1 MTLLS
6 LSASSF
12 APRSARSAS
21 AGGAYS
27 PSPPARMTLDEELRL
42 AGRLRALRRDLLA
55 LALLDPACKA
65 ELSRVAAEVA
75 DGALR
80 IEAAVDEP
88 ESTAD
93 EARRHFDAFRAAAE
107 RLPAELGAPLTGAAA
122 ASDAAAA
129 TGMPPEAAF
138 ERALQAS
145 LDVAGSID
153 LQWHCVERLLRHSW
167 SSGPGS
173 RASGAPCWPLPPA
186 LAQRALRSQT
196 EIGAIFERFVS
207 SNQGLVANVVRRY
220 RGLGLRQEDL
230 MQDGNIGLLRAVEKF
245 DPRRARPFRSYA
257 VWWVRES
264 VRRALAQ
271 QARTIRLPV
280 SAIATRYTIGKASR
294 QLAHELG
301 RDPSSLELA
310 RATGMTPESID
321 DAMGS
326 CREPLSL
333 DAPRADDT
341 ELTLGDV
348 IADRLAH
355 SPNEQTSARESVDRL
370 QALLAGLTLR
380 ERNVLSLRFGLDG
393 GDERTLEEIGRSLH
407 LTRERVRQIVA
418 AALDK
423 LHRATRAQGLDL

>member
-1 MTLLS
+1 
-6 LSASSF
+6 
-12 APRSARSAS
+12 
-21 AGGAYS
+21 
-27 PSPPARMTLDEELRL
+27 MTLDEELRL

-55 LALLDPACKA
+55 LALLDPACTA

-75 DGALR
+75 GGDLR
-80 IEAAVDEP
+80 IEAVVDEP
-88 ESTAD
+88 EGTAD
-93 EARRHFDAFRAAAE
+93 EARRRFDAFRLAAE
-107 RLPAELGAPLTGAAA
+107 RLPAELGAPPLSSAAASSSAAA
-122 ASDAAAA
+122 AGA
-129 TGMPPEAAF
+129 PLEAAF
-138 ERALQAS
+138 ERGLNAS
-145 LDVAGSID
+145 LRVAGSID
-153 LQWHCVERLLRHSW
+153 LQWQCVERLLRHSW
-167 SSGPGS
+167 GSPGS
-173 RASGAPCWPLPPA
+173 GASGAPCWPLPRA
-186 LAQRALRSQT
+186 LAQRASRSQA

-207 SNQGLVANVVRRY
+207 SNQGLVANVARRY

-257 VWWVRES
+257 VWWVKES

-271 QARTIRLPV
+271 QGRTIRLPL

-301 RDPSSLELA
+301 RDPSSLELS

-321 DAMGS
+321 EAIGS
-326 CREPLSL
+326 SKEPLSL

-348 IADRLAH
+348 IADRGAH
-355 SPNEQTSARESVDRL
+355 SPNEHTSARESVDRL
-370 QALLAGLTLR
+370 QVLLAGLTVR
-380 ERNVLSLRFGLDG
+380 ERNILSLRFGLDG

>member
-1 MTLLS
+1 
-6 LSASSF
+6 
-12 APRSARSAS
+12 
-21 AGGAYS
+21 
-27 PSPPARMTLDEELRL
+27 MTLDEELRL
-42 AGRLRALRRDLLA
+42 ATRLRALRRELLA
-55 LALLDPACKA
+55 LALLDPACQA

-80 IEAAVDEP
+80 IEAVVDEP
-88 ESTAD
+88 ETTAD
-93 EARRHFDAFRAAAE
+93 EARRRLDAFRTAVEA
-107 RLPAELGAPLTGAAA
+107 LPTELGAGAASGAAA
-122 ASDAAAA
+122 AAGAPPDA
-129 TGMPPEAAF
+129 TF
-138 ERALQAS
+138 ERALKAS
-145 LDVAGSID
+145 LGVAGSID
-153 LQWHCVERLLRHSW
+153 LQWPCVERLLRHSGG
-167 SSGPGS
+167 SGPGS

-186 LAQRALRSQT
+186 LARRAWRSQA

-301 RDPSSLELA
+301 RAPSSLELS

-321 DAMGS
+321 DAIGS
-326 CREPLSL
+326 SREPLSL

-348 IADRLAH
+348 IADRVAH
-355 SPNEQTSARESVDRL
+355 NPNEHTAARESVDRL
-370 QALLAGLTLR
+370 QTLLEGLTLR

-393 GDERTLEEIGRSLH
+393 GDERTLEEIGRSLQ

>member
-1 MTLLS
+1 
-6 LSASSF
+6 
-12 APRSARSAS
+12 
-21 AGGAYS
+21 
-27 PSPPARMTLDEELRL
+27 MTLDEELRL
-42 AGRLRALRRDLLA
+42 AARLRALRRELLA
-55 LALLDPACKA
+55 LALLEPACKA
-65 ELSRVAAEVA
+65 ELSRVAAEVV

-80 IEAAVDEP
+80 IEAVVDEP

-93 EARRHFDAFRAAAE
+93 EARQHFDAFRTAVE
-107 RLPAELGAPLTGAAA
+107 RLPAEPRAPQPGSGAAA
-122 ASDAAAA
+122 GATPAASA
-129 TGMPPEAAF
+129 PPEATF
-138 ERALQAS
+138 ERALKAS

-153 LQWHCVERLLRHSW
+153 LQWQCVERLLRHSRG
-167 SSGPGS
+167 SGLGS
-173 RASGAPCWPLPPA
+173 RAAGAPCWPLRPA
-186 LAQRALRSQT
+186 LAQRAWRSQA

-301 RDPSSLELA
+301 RDPSSLELS

-321 DAMGS
+321 DAIGS
-326 CREPLSL
+326 SREPLSL

-348 IADRLAH
+348 IADRVAH
-355 SPNEQTSARESVDRL
+355 NPNEQTAARESVDRL
-370 QALLAGLTLR
+370 QALLGGLTLR
-380 ERNVLSLRFGLDG
+380 ERNVLSLRFGLDD
-393 GDERTLEEIGRSLH
+393 GDEHTLEEIGRTLH

-418 AALDK
+418 EALDK
-423 LHRATRAQGLDL
+423 LHRATRARGLEL

>member
-1 MTLLS
+1 
-6 LSASSF
+6 
-12 APRSARSAS
+12 
-21 AGGAYS
+21 
-27 PSPPARMTLDEELRL
+27 MTLDEELRL

-55 LALLDPACKA
+55 LALLDPACNA
-65 ELSRVAAEVA
+65 ELSRVATEIA

-80 IEAAVDEP
+80 IEAVVDEP
-88 ESTAD
+88 ETTAD
-93 EARRHFDAFRAAAE
+93 EARRHFDAFRAAVE
-107 RLPAELGAPLTGAAA
+107 CLPAELGAQQLGSAAGSGGPGAAA
-122 ASDAAAA
+122 ATDA
-129 TGMPPEAAF
+129 PPEAAF
-138 ERALQAS
+138 ERALKAS

-153 LQWHCVERLLRHSW
+153 LQWHCVERLLRHS
-167 SSGPGS
+167 SGSGPGS
-173 RASGAPCWPLPPA
+173 RASGAPCWRLPPA
-186 LAQRALRSQT
+186 LAQRASRSQT

-245 DPRRARPFRSYA
+245 DARRARPFRSYA

-271 QARTIRLPV
+271 QARTIRLPA

-301 RDPSSLELA
+301 RDPSSLELS
-310 RATGMTPESID
+310 RATGMTPESIE
-321 DAMGS
+321 DAIGS
-326 CREPLSL
+326 CKEPLSL

-348 IADRLAH
+348 IADRVAH
-355 SPNEQTSARESVDRL
+355 NPNEHTAARESVDRL
-370 QALLAGLTLR
+370 QVLLGGLTLR
-380 ERNVLSLRFGLDG
+380 EQNILSLRFGLDG

-418 AALDK
+418 TALDK

>member
-1 MTLLS
+1 
-6 LSASSF
+6 
-12 APRSARSAS
+12 
-21 AGGAYS
+21 
-27 PSPPARMTLDEELRL
+27 MTLDEELRL

-55 LALLDPACKA
+55 LALLDPACNA

-80 IEAAVDEP
+80 IEAVVDEP
-88 ESTAD
+88 ESIAE

-107 RLPAELGAPLTGAAA
+107 RLPAELGAQPLE
-122 ASDAAAA
+122 
-129 TGMPPEAAF
+129 PAF
-138 ERALQAS
+138 EPALKAS

-167 SSGPGS
+167 SSG
-173 RASGAPCWPLPPA
+173 A
-186 LAQRALRSQT
+186 
-196 EIGAIFERFVS
+196 
-207 SNQGLVANVVRRY
+207 
-220 RGLGLRQEDL
+220 
-230 MQDGNIGLLRAVEKF
+230 LRAVEKF

-257 VWWVRES
+257 VWWVKES

-271 QARTIRLPV
+271 QARTIRLPA
-280 SAIATRYTIGKASR
+280 SAIATRYTIGKVSR

-301 RDPSSLELA
+301 RDPSSLELS

-321 DAMGS
+321 DAIGS

-348 IADRLAH
+348 IADRVAH
-355 SPNEQTSARESVDRL
+355 NPNEHTSARESVDRL
-370 QALLAGLTLR
+370 QVLLAGLTVR
-380 ERNVLSLRFGLDG
+380 ERNILSLRFGLDG